1 MTSVLCLRLSDDD
14 CQVGLLVA
22 AHSAHTARLNL
33 QGISDVMGRARQLVR
48 RLLVRED
55 FRLMVR
61 SGGDQNAVVGTVVGV
76 EGCSGLVWDISSGV
90 SLSEHLGPIGGF
102 ASLAKTATSFRL
114 MLVVMVGMCGL
125 VICDL
130 FHKAFYIKFVVCS
143 L

>member
-61 SGGDQNAVVGTVVGV
+61 GPK
-76 EGCSGLVWDISSGV
+76 GCGR
-90 SLSEHLGPIGGF
+90 LSRG
-102 ASLAKTATSFRL
+102 
-114 MLVVMVGMCGL
+114 CGRVL
-125 VICDL
+125 
-130 FHKAFYIKFVVCS
+130 
-143 L
+143 